1 MALVRMIKRCISG
14 AGQLLT
20 VPYDNPSLTLAQFDA
35 FSKQV
40 PLLYFILLTNMIS
53 LAWTH
58 RSVAPA
64 WLVVILPA
72 IFFVLAGG
80 RAVSWAF
87 RRKTVLD
94 ARAAHRRLR
103 TTNLLCG
110 PIAICFTAW
119 SLALFP
125 YGDVYQQAH
134 VVFFMAITV
143 VGIIICL
150 MHLRSATLIVTA
162 AVNIPF
168 LIAMLIS
175 QQPTFLATGLNVLL
189 VTLALIFIVMT
200 HYGDFRQLHESR
212 EVLLLQQQAIEENS
226 KAVQALSDVNM
237 RLANLD
243 SLTLLPNRRRFF
255 QVLGEAFEQA
265 QAEGRRLAVGILD
278 LDGFKPVNDMY
289 GHAAGDRVLVEVAR
303 RLEAFEKR
311 NVSVFRLGGDE
322 FAILLDGN
330 PDDEHLIAIGEN
342 ICQTVAESLS
352 IGTGYVHVT
361 ASIGFALYPDIGT
374 SGQDLYERA
383 DYALYAAKRDQ
394 RGGVVIFNAI
404 QAQLLSRWRA
414 VEQALLAADLEKEL
428 HLAFQ
433 PIVCV
438 DRGICIGF
446 EALARW
452 NSPLLGPVSPGEF
465 IPIAEHNGR
474 ISLITRHLLKIAL
487 MEARRWPKDQFLSFN
502 LSAHDLASS
511 ENVLRILALVLKSG
525 FDPERLTFEI
535 TETAVTRDFSQ
546 AIQSIQSLKQI
557 GVSIALDDFGTGY
570 SSLNHIHK
578 LPLSKLKIDRSFIS
592 NISETSAG
600 FKIVKSVLTLC
611 QDMGLEAIAEGVET
625 EEELGVLR
633 LLGIRAAQGY
643 YFSRPLEAEYAFA
656 FATMT
661 HTPAEVAGT

>member
-1 MALVRMIKRCISG
+1 MTPVRMMKRRFAS
-14 AGQLLT
+14 AAQLLT

-58 RSVAPA
+58 RNVAPT

-72 IFFVLAGG
+72 IFFVLASL
-80 RAVSWAF
+80 RAIMWAF
-87 RRKTVLD
+87 GRKKMVD
-94 ARAAHRRLR
+94 AEAAHRKLR
-103 TTNLLCG
+103 ITNLLCG
-110 PIAICFTAW
+110 PIAISFTAW

-168 LIAMLIS
+168 LIAMFLS
-175 QQPTFLATGLNVLL
+175 HQPTFLATGLNVLL

-212 EVLLLQQQAIEENS
+212 EVLLLQQKAIEENS

-237 RLANLD
+237 KLANLD

-255 QVLGEAFEQA
+255 QMLGEAFEQA
-265 QAEGRRLAVGILD
+265 QAQGSRLAVGVLD

-289 GHAAGDRVLVEVAR
+289 GHAAGDKVLVEVAR

-322 FAILLDGN
+322 FAVLLDGN
-330 PDDEHLIAIGEN
+330 PTAEDLAAVGGS
-342 ICQTVAESLS
+342 ICQTIAESMS

-361 ASIGFALYPDIGT
+361 TSIGFALYPDIGT

-394 RGGVVIFNAI
+394 RGGVMIFNAS
-404 QAQLLSRWRA
+404 QAQSLSRWRA
-414 VEQALLAADLEKEL
+414 VEQVLLAADLEREL
-428 HLAFQ
+428 TLAFQ

-452 NSPLLGPVSPGEF
+452 DSPTLGPVSPGEF

-487 MEARRWPKDQFLSFN
+487 REARRWPEDLFLTFN

-525 FDPERLTFEI
+525 FDPARITFEI
-535 TETAVTRDFSQ
+535 TETAVTRDFGQ
-546 AIQSIQSLKQI
+546 AIQSIEVLKQI

-578 LPLSKLKIDRSFIS
+578 LPLSKLKIDRSFITHINAHS
-592 NISETSAG
+592 SG

-611 QDMGLEAIAEGVET
+611 QDMELEAIAEGVET
-625 EEELGVLR
+625 EAELEVLR
-633 LLGIRAAQGY
+633 LLGVKAAQGY
-643 YFSRPLEAEYAFA
+643 YFSRPLSAAA
-656 FATMT
+656 ALDFATGAT
-661 HTPAEVAGT
+661 RRVSDATA